1 MARVESMLEK
11 LLLRVDS
18 SDDFDQ
24 NPVDATNTTETT
36 PTVVPLQNNAPIFSL
51 FRNDKVRIS

>member
-1 MARVESMLEK
+1 VESMLEK